1 MKKILIFILM
11 LGLIVASGC
20 RKTNDSSNLSQP
32 YTNPSGLGEEQ
43 SELNTKKA
51 DSDNIKYNN
60 TDKENVDNAFF
71 FKDSVSELNYN
82 GRFLFGES
90 VEKEIKLYIN
100 EVTSGN
106 SGRIYEFKLD
116 SIDGVPKERLI
127 LGYFYVKKDKIY
139 KIEPTEENL
148 NKFKSNKEIAND
160 SIIVC
165 QDTEIKDTLSDDEP
179 GWHHYLKAD
188 GDKREYYS
196 FNNLV
201 ETGYYESFAWEK
213 DKGLINYRS
222 GYGAERD
229 SIEIQLINV
238 TPIAQKS
245 DVSSLETW
253 VGGYSFSEFVPPD
266 QNMIYG
272 ISIFKEEGNYYADIS
287 IDGFQTIER
296 LRAKVDGNKNSIKLR
311 FDKYL
316 PDNRF
321 EPYEVGDILLSFEKS
336 GSDLDTF
343 WGKIEAIDKNNKKS
357 GSPYFEFMP

>member
-1 MKKILIFILM
+1 MKKIMIIILM

-20 RKTNDSSNLSQP
+20 GKTNDSSNLSQP
-32 YTNPSGLGEEQ
+32 HTDSSTLEPEQ
-43 SELNTKKA
+43 SGFN
-51 DSDNIKYNN
+51 SDNAESDNAKYSN

-82 GRFLFGES
+82 GRFLFGEPI
-90 VEKEIKLYIN
+90 EKDIKLHIS
-100 EVTSGN
+100 EVTSAK

-127 LGYFYVKKDKIY
+127 LGYFYVQKDKIY

-148 NKFKSNKEIAND
+148 NKFKSNKEIPND

-179 GWHHYLKAD
+179 GWHYYLKVD
-188 GDKREYYS
+188 GNRREYYS
-196 FNNLV
+196 YNNMV
-201 ETGYYESFAWEK
+201 ETGYYETFIWEK

-245 DVSSLETW
+245 DVSLFETW
-253 VGGYSFSEFVPPD
+253 VGKYSFSEFVPPD
-266 QNMIYG
+266 ENMFYA
-272 ISIFKEEGNYYADIS
+272 ISIYKDEGIYYADIS
-287 IDGFQTIER
+287 MNGFQTIQR

-321 EPYEVGDILLSFEKS
+321 EPYKVGDILLSFEKS
-336 GSDLDTF
+336 GSDLYTF
-343 WGKIEAIDKNNKKS
+343 WGKIEPIHKNNKKS
-357 GSPYFEFMP
+357 GSPYFKFIP